1 MGGLEDGSRSVRG
14 EFDEA
19 ARNDREGFEE
29 GSRGVRRKL
38 DGDGWGRG
46 RGVIEGDSRCRW

>member
-1 MGGLEDGSRSVRG
+1 MGGLEDGSRRVRG

-19 ARNDREGFEE
+19 ARNDRGGFEE